1 MTPGSSGA
9 GCTGVSVLRIIGLVL
24 IALASLAPIVWFAP
38 LAASRDPIALF
49 SQYLGSAA
57 LILMGINQF
66 LATRVPGIETVFG
79 PLDRIYVLHKW
90 IGVIAMVCLGLHDI
104 VDAEMNGLR
113 GGPLAGIAE
122 DVGEVSLYGLLIL
135 VLASVITFI
144 PYHLWKWS
152 HRLIG
157 VFFLMGAFHFFFIE
171 KPFSSFDALG
181 LYISAFCI
189 LGIVS
194 YLWMSLL
201 RPMAPRGHG
210 YKVDRVRHIG
220 GLTEVVL
227 KPKARGLRHKPG
239 QFAFLAISGS
249 GLTEEHPFTLSGAPR
264 EDRSL
269 RFSIKD
275 LGDYTRRLRR
285 ELKEGMDATV
295 SGPFG
300 HFSMPAGR
308 DPQVWIGA
316 GVGITPF
323 LAFAES
329 LKSRETGP
337 VKLYYCVR
345 DRDDIPYAV
354 DLEKIAETAD
364 NLELVIFNSNEG
376 ARLTPERIAADLGG
390 SLSQAHVFFCGPVS
404 MRRALKSGLV
414 LKGLRA
420 SRFHFEQFE
429 MRTGIGLNTLA
440 NWLWDRGVYAIEKRR
455 ASGTLPAE

>member
-1 MTPGSSGA
+1 M
-9 GCTGVSVLRIIGLVL
+9 RIFGLVL

-38 LAASRDPIALF
+38 LAAARDPIALF
-49 SQYLGSAA
+49 SQYLGVAA
-57 LILMGINQF
+57 LIVMGINQF
-66 LATRVPGIETVFG
+66 LATRAPGLETIFG

-90 IGVIAMVCLGLHDI
+90 LGVIAMVCLGLHDI
-104 VDAEMNGLR
+104 IDAEMNGLR

-122 DVGEVSLYGLLIL
+122 DIGEVSLYGLLIL

-157 VFFLMGAFHFFFIE
+157 IFFFMGAFHFFFIE
-171 KPFSSFDALG
+171 KPFSNLDPLG
-181 LYISAFCI
+181 LYVSAFCV

-210 YKVDRVRHIG
+210 YTVDGVRHLG

-227 KPKARGLRHKPG
+227 KPKGRGLRHKPG
-239 QFAFLAISGS
+239 QFAFLAVKGS
-249 GLTEEHPFTLSGAPR
+249 GLSEEHPFTLSGAAR

-275 LGDYTRRLRR
+275 LGDYTHRLRR
-285 ELKEGMDATV
+285 ELKEGMEATV
-295 SGPFG
+295 SGPYG
-300 HFSMPAGR
+300 HFSMPSGR

-329 LKSRETGP
+329 LKTRETGP

-345 DRDDIPYAV
+345 ERDDIPYAV
-354 DLEKIAETAD
+354 DLERIAED
-364 NLELVIFNSNEG
+364 VGNLELVIVNSNEG
-376 ARLTPERIAADLGG
+376 VRLTPERIAEDLGG
-390 SLSQAHVFFCGPVS
+390 SVRDAHVFFCGPVA
-404 MRRALKSGLV
+404 MRKALKTGLV

-429 MRTGIGLNTLA
+429 MRTGIGLNALA
-440 NWLWDRGVYAIEKRR
+440 AWLWDQGIYAIEKRR
-455 ASGTLPAE
+455 AAKTQPAE

>member
-1 MTPGSSGA
+1 MRLT
-9 GCTGVSVLRIIGLVL
+9 GLVL
-24 IALASLAPIVWFAP
+24 IALATLAPVYWFAP
-38 LAASRDPIALF
+38 IAAVRDPAAVF
-49 SQYLGSAA
+49 SQYLGVAA

-66 LATRVPGIETVFG
+66 IATRTPGLETVFG

-90 IGVIAMVCLGLHDI
+90 LGIIAMVCLGLHDI
-104 VDAEMNGLR
+104 IDAEMDGLR
-113 GGPLAGIAE
+113 GGLLSGAAE

-157 VFFLMGAFHFFFIE
+157 VFFFLGAFHFFFIE
-171 KPFSSFDALG
+171 KPFSNADPLG
-181 LYISAFCI
+181 LYVSAFCV
-189 LGIVS
+189 LGLAS
-194 YLWMSLL
+194 YVWMSLL

-210 YKVDRVRHIG
+210 YKVASVSHLG

-227 KPKARGLRHKPG
+227 KPKGRGMKHKAG
-239 QFAFLAISGS
+239 QFAFLAIKGS
-249 GLTEEHPFTLSGAPR
+249 GLSEEHPFTLSAAPSDGR
-264 EDRSL
+264 TL

-285 ELKEGMDATV
+285 ELKEGMEATV

-300 HFSMPAGR
+300 HFSMPNSR

-329 LKSRETGP
+329 LKTRAAGP

-345 DRDDIPYAV
+345 ERDDIPYAL
-354 DLEKIAETAD
+354 DL
-364 NLELVIFNSNEG
+364 
-376 ARLTPERIAADLGG
+376 ERIAEEADDLELIIVNSVEGVRLSPDRIEADLGG
-390 SLSQAHVFFCGPVS
+390 SLRDAHVFFCGPAA
-404 MRRALKSGLV
+404 MRKSLKGALV

-420 SRFHFEQFE
+420 SRFHFEEFQ
-429 MRTGIGLNTLA
+429 MRTGVGLNALA
-440 NWLWDRGVYAIEKRR
+440 AWLWDQGIYAIEKRR
-455 ASGTLPAE
+455 AAGTQPAE

>member
-1 MTPGSSGA
+1 M
-9 GCTGVSVLRIIGLVL
+9 RIFGLVL
-24 IALASLAPIVWFAP
+24 IAVACLVPVIWFAP
-38 LAASRDPIALF
+38 LAAERDPIAVF
-49 SQYLGSAA
+49 SQYIGTAA

-66 LATRVPGIETVFG
+66 LATRAPGVESVFG

-90 IGVIAMVCLGLHDI
+90 LGVIAMVCLGLHDI
-104 VDAEMNGLR
+104 IDAEMNGLR

-122 DVGEVSLYGLLIL
+122 DIGEVSLYGLLIL

-157 VFFLMGAFHFFFIE
+157 VFFFMGAFHYFFIE
-171 KPFSSFDALG
+171 KPFSNFDPLG
-181 LYISAFCI
+181 LYVSAFCL

-194 YLWMSLL
+194 YVWMSVL

-210 YKVDRVRHIG
+210 YTVAAVRHLG
-220 GLTEVVL
+220 GLTEVEL
-227 KPKARGLRHKPG
+227 APKGRGLRHKPG
-239 QFAFLAISGS
+239 QFAFLALKGA
-249 GLTEEHPFTLSGAPR
+249 GLSEEHPFTLSSAPR

-269 RFSIKD
+269 RFSVKD

-285 ELKEGMDATV
+285 ELKVGMEATV

-300 HFSMPAGR
+300 HFSMPSGR

-345 DRDDIPYAV
+345 ERDDIPYAV
-354 DLEKIAETAD
+354 ELERIAEQAG
-364 NLELVIFNSNEG
+364 NLELVIVNSNEG
-376 ARLTPERIAADLGG
+376 VRLTPDRIAADLGG
-390 SLSQAHVFFCGPVS
+390 DLSRAHVFFCGPVA
-404 MRRALKSGLV
+404 MRKALRNGLV

-429 MRTGIGLNTLA
+429 MRTGIGLNALA
-440 NWLWDRGVYAIEKRR
+440 AWLWDQGIYAIEKRR
-455 ASGTLPAE
+455 ADKTQAAE

>member
-1 MTPGSSGA
+1 M
-9 GCTGVSVLRIIGLVL
+9 RIFGLVL
-24 IALASLAPIVWFAP
+24 IALACLAPIVWFAP
-38 LAASRDPIALF
+38 LAAARDPIALF
-49 SQYLGSAA
+49 SQYLGVAA
-57 LILMGINQF
+57 LIVMGINQF
-66 LATRVPGIETVFG
+66 LATRAPGLETIFG

-90 IGVIAMVCLGLHDI
+90 LGVIAMVCLGLHDI
-104 VDAEMNGLR
+104 IDAEMNGLR
-113 GGPLAGIAE
+113 GGALAGIAE
-122 DVGEVSLYGLLIL
+122 DIGEVSLYGLLIL

-157 VFFLMGAFHFFFIE
+157 IFFFMGAFHFFFIE
-171 KPFSSFDALG
+171 KPFSNSDPLG
-181 LYISAFCI
+181 LYVSAFCV

-210 YKVDRVRHIG
+210 YTVDTVRHLG

-227 KPKARGLRHKPG
+227 KPKRRGLRHKPG
-239 QFAFLAISGS
+239 QFAFLAVKGS
-249 GLTEEHPFTLSGAPR
+249 GLSEEHPFSLSGAPR
-264 EDRSL
+264 EDRAL

-275 LGDYTRRLRR
+275 LGDYTHRLRR
-285 ELKEGMDATV
+285 ELKEGMEATV

-300 HFSMPAGR
+300 HFTMPSGR

-329 LKSRETGP
+329 LKTRETGP

-345 DRDDIPYAV
+345 ERDDIPYAV
-354 DLEKIAETAD
+354 DLERIAEEVGD
-364 NLELVIFNSNEG
+364 LELVIVNSNEG
-376 ARLTPERIAADLGG
+376 VRLTPERISEDLGG
-390 SLSQAHVFFCGPVS
+390 SVRDAHVFFCGPVA
-404 MRRALKSGLV
+404 MRKALKTGLV

-429 MRTGIGLNTLA
+429 MRTGIGLNALA
-440 NWLWDRGVYAIEKRR
+440 AWLWDQGIYAIEKRR
-455 ASGTLPAE
+455 AAKTQPAE